1 MQIILAPNAFKNSL
15 PANEVAEALREGLLQ
30 GGFNGVIYC
39 CPVGDGGDGTGNI
52 LQQQLKA
59 KPIVCKTVDALQRP
73 VDKAFGMTQDGTAI
87 IELADASGLRL
98 LKPEEYAPLIAN
110 TRGTG
115 KMIRAALD
123 ARARKIILCIGGS
136 ATVDGGTGLLQELG
150 IVFKNRS
157 HSVITELPIGL
168 AELQS
173 IDTRS
178 LDERLQ
184 HVEITI
190 LSDVQNK
197 LLGKNGAAA
206 VFGPQKGATDEMV
219 KVLEKCL
226 TELDE
231 VVFQTTQK
239 RMSHMP
245 HSGAAGGVAAALCAF
260 TNAKAVDG
268 ISHFLDLVQ
277 FNTRIKNTDLIITGE
292 GAIDRQTLDG
302 KAPYGVAVAAKEA
315 GIPVI
320 AVAGHT
326 PQKPGD
332 ELAHYFNEIINI
344 NEPGT
349 PLNIAIKNTRQNLIK
364 TGRLIATRF
373 TDYKNS

>member
-59 KPIVCKTVDALQRP
+59 KPIVCKTVDALQCP
-73 VDKAFGMTQDGTAI
+73 IDAAFGMTRDRTAI
-87 IELADASGLRL
+87 IELANASGLRL

-115 KMIRAALD
+115 KMIKAALD
-123 ARARKIILCIGGS
+123 AGAEKIILCIGGS
-136 ATVDGGTGLLQELG
+136 ATIDGGTGLLQELG
-150 IVFKNRS
+150 IVFNNINDTA
-157 HSVITELPIGL
+157 ITDLPIGL
-168 AELQS
+168 DELHS
-173 IDTRS
+173 IDCRN
-178 LDERLQ
+178 LDYRLNN
-184 HVEITI
+184 VEITI
-190 LSDVQNK
+190 LCDVQNK
-197 LLGKNGAAA
+197 LLGENGAAA
-206 VFGPQKGATDEMV
+206 VFGPQKGAAGETV
-219 KVLEKCL
+219 NILEKSL
-226 TELDE
+226 TRLDE
-231 VVFQTTQK
+231 VVFTTTQK
-239 RMSHMP
+239 RMSEMP

-364 TGRLIATRF
+364 TGRLIATRL
-373 TDYKNS
+373 